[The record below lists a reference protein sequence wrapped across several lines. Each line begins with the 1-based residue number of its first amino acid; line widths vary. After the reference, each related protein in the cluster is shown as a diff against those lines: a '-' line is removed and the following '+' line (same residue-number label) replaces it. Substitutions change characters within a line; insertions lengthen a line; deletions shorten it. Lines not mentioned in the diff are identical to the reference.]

1 MHVDVVITDETDMI
15 EFYTTFTAK
24 CLFARSSKRTEEP
37 SSGQVPISIN
47 YNLLGLGEILL
58 TSF

>member
-24 CLFARSSKRTEEP
+24 CLFARSSKKTEEP
-37 SSGQVPISIN
+37 SSGQVPISI
-47 YNLLGLGEILL
+47 IIP
-58 TSF
+58 F